1 MRLKKT
7 VALAL
12 VTAMAATMAAG
23 CGSSSSDKGSAAPES
38 TAAGSEA
45 AGGAADSKETEK
57 GAASGEKQ
65 KLTVS
70 VWDND
75 ATPQFTSVTKA
86 FMEKYPD
93 VTVTVE
99 FTGSSAGVEAALS
112 GASDIGN
119 SSRNLKDEEKSAG
132 AVENIVAI
140 DGIAVAVDPK
150 NTVTDLTKDQLISIY
165 TGEVKNWSDLGGENM
180 PIVVVGREA
189 GSGTRGAFEEI
200 LGIEDKCVYAN
211 ELDSTGAVMAK
222 VASTPGAIGYISLDA
237 VDDSVIALKL
247 EGVAPSAETI
257 KSGEYFLSRPF
268 VMATKGEIS
277 EQNELVKAL
286 FDYVYSE
293 EGQELAASVGLI
305 TVK

>member
-1 MRLKKT
+1 MSGSTSMEKFGN
-7 VALAL
+7 ALA
-12 VTAMAATMAAG
+12 
-23 CGSSSSDKGSAAPES
+23 ES
-38 TAAGSEA
+38 
-45 AGGAADSKETEK
+45 
-57 GAASGEKQ
+57 
-65 KLTVS
+65 
-70 VWDND
+70 
-75 ATPQFTSVTKA
+75 

-200 LGIEDKCVYAN
+200 LGVEDKCVYAN

-247 EGVAPSAETI
+247 EGAAPSAETI

-277 EQNELVKAL
+277 EQNELVQAL

-305 TVK
+305 TVE

>member
-45 AGGAADSKETEK
+45 AGGEADSKETEK

-93 VTVTVE
+93 VEVE
-99 FTGSSAGVEAALS
+99 VHYGGQPIYYYVISVE
-112 GASDIGN
+112 
-119 SSRNLKDEEKSAG
+119 
-132 AVENIVAI
+132 
-140 DGIAVAVDPK
+140 
-150 NTVTDLTKDQLISIY
+150 
-165 TGEVKNWSDLGGENM
+165 
-180 PIVVVGREA
+180 
-189 GSGTRGAFEEI
+189 
-200 LGIEDKCVYAN
+200 
-211 ELDSTGAVMAK
+211 
-222 VASTPGAIGYISLDA
+222 
-237 VDDSVIALKL
+237 
-247 EGVAPSAETI
+247 
-257 KSGEYFLSRPF
+257 
-268 VMATKGEIS
+268 
-277 EQNELVKAL
+277 
-286 FDYVYSE
+286 
-293 EGQELAASVGLI
+293 
-305 TVK
+305 